1 MARKLAGDPPTA
13 LADDAAFWEKFEAR
27 GARGPSTPHCSHPA
41 RARSR
46 RASSSAAATLRTCAS
61 LATSMRGGASCPP
74 RAAPTQRRTAGG
86 ARRRYVAAKVV
97 DKTKAAA
104 GSGEGEAAC
113 LIEYEALLRCA
124 SSSSAYARRH

>member
-27 GARGPSTPHCSHPA
+27 GARASRTPHCSHPV

-104 GSGEGEAAC
+104 GSGEGKGGS
-113 LIEYEALLRCA
+113 ALRVGA
-124 SSSSAYARRH
+124 